1 MSEAAAAMME
11 TENSVQA
18 VSPAKTT
25 RLTLRLIRASDPIS
39 RVELATRI
47 GVNRSTITEIC
58 NPLIAAGF
66 LSEVPI
72 PTAENGVRLQGRPRV
87 GLTLNDSDSLFA
99 GVNIGVRRTQVG
111 IATLNNR
118 VLDETE
124 FDTPSE
130 AIEALAL
137 IKENIKRFCASVP
150 NRKLKIIGVSIPGV
164 TDSERRKLI
173 YAPHLGWKNIDI
185 AGALEKEK
193 RSMNAD
199 FRVIVENDA
208 TAAASYE
215 ARVRLGKSDAG
226 LLNDF
231 VLIRSGTG
239 IGVGMVLEKEV
250 YRGTGKIQG
259 LAGEFGHMTI
269 VAGGKACVCGN
280 RGCWERYASA
290 SSAASLYSGDRLSA
304 SGKPDLRFLDI
315 VRLAEAGEIRAQRTL
330 EKIGEYLGIGIA
342 NMLAGIGIPQIII
355 SGRLVYGWKF
365 INRSMSDAIKL
376 SMAGKIKGWSIE
388 PGEPRGAGLGGALEV
403 AFDEYVNRGFSA

>member
-1 MSEAAAAMME
+1 MHEATATAMQA
-11 TENSVQA
+11 ENTVQT
-18 VSPAKTT
+18 VNPAKTA
-25 RLTLRLIRASDPIS
+25 RLTLRLIRASEPIS

-47 GVNRSTITEIC
+47 SVNRSTITEIC

-66 LSEVPI
+66 LSEIPI
-72 PTAENGVRLQGRPRV
+72 SQAENTVRLQGRPRV
-87 GLTLNDSDSLFA
+87 GLILNDSNSLFV

-111 IATLNNR
+111 IATLNNKI
-118 VLDETE
+118 LGETE
-124 FDTPSE
+124 FDTPPE
-130 AIEALAL
+130 PVAALAL
-137 IKENIKRFCASVP
+137 IKEHIKKFCAEVP
-150 NRKLKIIGVSIPGV
+150 DRKLKIIGVSIPGV

-173 YAPHLGWKNIDI
+173 YAPHLDWKNIDI
-185 AGALEKEK
+185 AGALEKEN
-193 RSMNAD
+193 RAMNTD

-215 ARVRLGKSDAG
+215 ARVRLGKSDSG

-239 IGVGMVLEKEV
+239 IGVGMVLDKEV

-269 VAGGKACVCGN
+269 VAGGKTCVCGN

-290 SSAASLYSGDRLSA
+290 SSAASLYAGDRPLA
-304 SGKPDLRFLDI
+304 NGKSNLRFLEI
-315 VRLAEAGEIRAQRTL
+315 VKLAEAGEIRARRTL

-365 INRSMSDAIKL
+365 INKSMSDAIKL
-376 SMAGKIKGWSIE
+376 SMAGKIKGWSVE